1 MGEVLQ
7 HPQGRTSRKAS
18 KRKGQGKK
26 LTTAHDIYQLLV
38 GEIGIPRR
46 EFLYDLRF
54 WEVRRII
61 RGYRNRD
68 RLKHQ
73 LIAECTYAAMF
84 AMRDPKGKT
93 VEDMFPMLF
102 EEEDYELPDISDEE
116 VSDLQ
121 ADIAAYNAA
130 NSKP

>member
-1 MGEVLQ
+1 M
-7 HPQGRTSRKAS
+7 
-18 KRKGQGKK
+18 
-26 LTTAHDIYQLLV
+26 

-61 RGYRNRD
+61 RGYRQRD

-73 LIAECTYAAMF
+73 LIAECAYAAMYS
-84 AMRDPKGKT
+84 MRDSQGKT

-102 EEEDYELPDISDEE
+102 EDDDDYDEPPISEED
-116 VSDLQ
+116 VANMQ
-121 ADIAAYNAA
+121 AMMDAFN
-130 NSKP
+130 NSLNEQNNKQL

>member
-1 MGEVLQ
+1 
-7 HPQGRTSRKAS
+7 
-18 KRKGQGKK
+18 
-26 LTTAHDIYQLLV
+26 V

-61 RGYRNRD
+61 RGYRRRD

-73 LIAECTYAAMF
+73 LLAECAYAAMF

-93 VEDMFPMLF
+93 AEDLFPGIF
-102 EEEDYELPDISDEE
+102 EDDDEYEASPEVSDEE
-116 VSDLQ
+116 YNELQDLM
-121 ADIAAYNAA
+121 AKYNAQQQHHSQQD
-130 NSKP
+130 SKSTEA

>member
-1 MGEVLQ
+1 M
-7 HPQGRTSRKAS
+7 
-18 KRKGQGKK
+18 
-26 LTTAHDIYQLLV
+26 

-61 RGYRNRD
+61 RGYRRRD

-73 LIAECTYAAMF
+73 LLAECAYAAIY

-93 VEDMFPMLF
+93 VADMFPSIF
-102 EEEDYELPDISDEE
+102 EDDDDRDDEPPISEEDKQELL
-116 VSDLQ
+116 DLM
-121 ADIAAYNAA
+121 ANINAGSHLNA
-130 NSKP
+130 GPAKEKSE

>member
-1 MGEVLQ
+1 M
-7 HPQGRTSRKAS
+7 
-18 KRKGQGKK
+18 
-26 LTTAHDIYQLLV
+26 
-38 GEIGIPRR
+38 GEIGIPRH

-61 RGYRNRD
+61 RGYRQRD

-93 VEDMFPMLF
+93 VEDLFPMLF
-102 EEEDYELPDISDEE
+102 EEDDYELPEISDEE

-130 NSKP
+130 NEKKSE

>member
-1 MGEVLQ
+1 M
-7 HPQGRTSRKAS
+7 
-18 KRKGQGKK
+18 
-26 LTTAHDIYQLLV
+26 

-54 WEVRRII
+54 WEVRRIV

-73 LIAECTYAAMF
+73 LMAECAYAAIY

-93 VEDMFPMLF
+93 VRDMFPQIF
-102 EEEDYELPDISDEE
+102 EDDDIDNEPPITEDEAA
-116 VSDLQ
+116 DLQ
-121 ADIAAYNAA
+121 ALMASMNHQGETQ
-130 NSKP
+130 P